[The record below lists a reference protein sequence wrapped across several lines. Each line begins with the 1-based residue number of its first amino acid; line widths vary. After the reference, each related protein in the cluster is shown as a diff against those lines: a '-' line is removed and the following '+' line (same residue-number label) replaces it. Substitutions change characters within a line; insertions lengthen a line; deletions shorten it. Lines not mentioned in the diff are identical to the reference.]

1 MLDFQIKKC
10 IVIDEFYMNFEF
22 GNYFCFLCIEKEL
35 EVWEV
40 VDFFVLMDIVVL
52 DRIIVI
58 DVCGLGGCL
67 GKVFK

>member
-1 MLDFQIKKC
+1 
-10 IVIDEFYMNFEF
+10 MNFEF